1 MFIKSFR
8 DTKNKIEF
16 LSADKNGR
24 EISLYKLN
32 NFYVVSENLSYPNV
46 LFFDGN
52 QIVTPTD
59 EKVMS
64 LGEVE
69 FVSKYSLT
77 DFEIEKSVDF
87 PVFYFIYN
95 TDNYYHFIYDTIPY
109 LISYFEL
116 KKNLPNL
123 KLLVSYSHDKNSFY
137 KFNYE
142 FFELCGLKNED
153 FVFIEKKVSY
163 NEIYISDSYTYGKN
177 PNAEPRDEVYE
188 FLMSL
193 VSKNK
198 ETFNETPKKI
208 YVSRRS
214 HIHNDLTNIG
224 TNYTERRKM
233 MNENELVSFLVS
245 LGFVE
250 VFTETM
256 STIEKINIF
265 KNAEIVVGPI
275 GGGLCN
281 VLFSPKK
288 TKVLPII
295 SPTFLDVNKRF
306 NHCFKNTDT
315 QYFLDTYHNEKSF
328 FKKNMRVKYK
338 NIIGE
343 ITKIVGNNVEIIYSE
358 NLISGWSKDYSYK
371 KIIVPTDEITKLDD
385 GINSEWLI
393 DINEF
398 KKFYGDRFY
407 NVSSGIH

>member
-1 MFIKSFR
+1 MFIKSFK
-8 DTKNKIEF
+8 DIKNKIEF
-16 LSADKNGR
+16 LSTDKNGR
-24 EISLYKLN
+24 EISIYKLN
-32 NFYVVSENLSYPNV
+32 NFHVVSENLSYPNV
-46 LFFDGN
+46 LFYDN
-52 QIVTPTD
+52 KEIINPTD

-64 LGEVE
+64 LGGVE
-69 FVSKYSLT
+69 FISKYSLN
-77 DFEIEKSVDF
+77 DFKEEKSIDF

-116 KKNLPNL
+116 KKKLPDL
-123 KLLVSYSHDKNSFY
+123 KLLVSYSHDKNNFY

-142 FFELCGLKNED
+142 FFELCGLKIED
-153 FVFIEKKVSY
+153 FIFIEKKVKY
-163 NEIYISDSYTYGKN
+163 KEIYISDSYTYGKN
-177 PNAEPRDEVYE
+177 PNIEPRGEVYE

-193 VSKNK
+193 VSENK
-198 ETFNETPKKI
+198 ESFKKTPKKI
-208 YVSRRS
+208 YISRRS

-233 MNENELVSFLVS
+233 INESELVSYLKS
-245 LGFVE
+245 LGFIE

-288 TKVLPII
+288 TKVIPII
-295 SPTFLDVNKRF
+295 SPTFLDVNERF
-306 NHCFKNTDT
+306 KYCFKNTDT
-315 QYFLDTYHNEKSF
+315 QYFFNTYHNEKSF

-343 ITKIVGNNVEIIYSE
+343 ITKIIGDNVEIIYSE

-371 KIIVPTDEITKLDD
+371 EIIVPADEITKLDN

-407 NVSSGIH
+407 NVSSGIY